1 MYESPISL
9 KNLLRILLFALFV
22 IFCLYIASILDPR
35 TKIVFCDVGQGDG
48 AYIRIKNKVDV
59 LIDAGPDR
67 KILDCLGKYMPFF
80 DRTIELVILSH
91 GQKDH
96 IGGMLFVLNRYTV
109 ENLCIN
115 PLGNT
120 SKTFQ
125 DLQTLIRGKKIP
137 ICNPVQGTVITV
149 LNDSFKFLWPS
160 QDVLNKLPTLKNQD
174 DNYYSLIVRFQ
185 ENGLSVLFTGDAPS
199 GILNKLPK
207 EANIAS
213 NILKIPHHG
222 SKNSLSLNFLKLA
235 NPSLAVISVGKR
247 NQYGHPSKGVLDTL
261 QALGIKVRRTDEEGS
276 IEIKLTE

>member
-9 KNLLRILLFALFV
+9 KNLLKTLLFALFI
-22 IFCLYIASILDPR
+22 IFCLYIASVFDPR

-48 AYIRIKNKVDV
+48 TYMRIKNKVDV

-67 KILDCLGKYMPFF
+67 KILDCLGTYMPFF

-96 IGGMLFVLNRYTV
+96 IGGMLFILNRYAV
-109 ENLCIN
+109 ENICVN
-115 PLGNT
+115 PLENT

-125 DLQTLIRGKKIP
+125 DLHVLIRKGKIP
-137 ICNPVQGTVITV
+137 LCNPRQGTVITV
-149 LNDSFKFLWPS
+149 LNDSFEFLWPP
-160 QDVLNKLPTLKNQD
+160 QDIPTLKKQD

-185 ENGLSVLFTGDAPS
+185 ENGLSALFTGDAPS
-199 GILNKLPK
+199 VVLSKLTK
-207 EANIAS
+207 EANITS
-213 NILKIPHHG
+213 NIIKIPHHG

-247 NQYGHPSKGVLDTL
+247 NQYGHPSKEVLDSL
-261 QALGIKVRRTDEEGS
+261 QALGINVRRTDEEGN
-276 IEIKLTE
+276 IEIKLTK